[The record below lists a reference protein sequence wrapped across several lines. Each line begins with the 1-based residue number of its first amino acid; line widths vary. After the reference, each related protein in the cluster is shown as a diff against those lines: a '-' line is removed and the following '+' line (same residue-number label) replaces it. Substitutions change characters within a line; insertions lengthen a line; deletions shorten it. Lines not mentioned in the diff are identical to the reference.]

1 MRQKSDALVI
11 VPRFFQLIE
20 TQFGKTIKRFR
31 SDNAPE
37 LSFVEF
43 FHSKGVLHQFS
54 CVGRPEQ
61 NSVVERKHQH
71 LLNVARSL
79 YFQSRVPTTF

>member
-1 MRQKSDALVI
+1 MFANVFLSFIQHVL
-11 VPRFFQLIE
+11 
-20 TQFGKTIKRFR
+20 TQYGSKIRTIK

-37 LSFVEF
+37 LAFTDIV
-43 FHSKGVLHQFS
+43 HQHGMNHQFS
-54 CVGRPEQ
+54 CPYTPEQ

-79 YFQSRVPTTF
+79 LFQSNVPLSY